1 MFLGWAS
8 RSNNG
13 RWFSRKS
20 RGSPPVWV
28 MGAGARGPAQGCRAV
43 VDGVVGEARRGE
55 ARRRRGKAKVRQAE
69 RKAGMCVYVGGGA
82 AAGNAGQSSGGE
94 WNVSQEALSTLQRQ
108 NEGVCCWCC
117 CSDNRQPAGELT
129 CDSHSLTHILHSV
142 TPHRLGRGMQLLYP
156 VVSQPAAESLHIAH
170 VVWLWRRERETE
182 SHTVAVSPLTPLKES
197 GRGKE
202 EDREEGR
209 SGEGLTGQG

>member
-1 MFLGWAS
+1 MEVSLGDTMTVSSAAVFLGWAS

-43 VDGVVGEARRGE
+43 VDGVVGEARRGKARQGE
-55 ARRRRGKAKVRQAE
+55 AKARQGEGETGRKEGKHV
-69 RKAGMCVYVGGGA
+69 CVCWWGGGGS
-82 AAGNAGQSSGGE
+82 AAGNVGQSSGGE

-117 CSDNRQPAGELT
+117 CSDNRRPAGELT

-142 TPHRLGRGMQLLYP
+142 TPHLLGRGMQLLYP
-156 VVSQPAAESLHIAH
+156 VVSQQQ
-170 VVWLWRRERETE
+170 R
-182 SHTVAVSPLTPLKES
+182 SHFT
-197 GRGKE
+197 
-202 EDREEGR
+202 
-209 SGEGLTGQG
+209 

>member
-69 RKAGMCVYVGGGA
+69 RKAGMCVYVGGGGQQQETLVRAVGENGMFHKKPSPPCSVRMRASAVGVA
-82 AAGNAGQSSGGE
+82 AQTTAGQQGSSR
-94 WNVSQEALSTLQRQ
+94 VT
-108 NEGVCCWCC
+108 V
-117 CSDNRQPAGELT
+117 
-129 CDSHSLTHILHSV
+129 IL
-142 TPHRLGRGMQLLYP
+142 
-156 VVSQPAAESLHIAH
+156 
-170 VVWLWRRERETE
+170 
-182 SHTVAVSPLTPLKES
+182 SHTFSTV
-197 GRGKE
+197 
-202 EDREEGR
+202 
-209 SGEGLTGQG
+209 